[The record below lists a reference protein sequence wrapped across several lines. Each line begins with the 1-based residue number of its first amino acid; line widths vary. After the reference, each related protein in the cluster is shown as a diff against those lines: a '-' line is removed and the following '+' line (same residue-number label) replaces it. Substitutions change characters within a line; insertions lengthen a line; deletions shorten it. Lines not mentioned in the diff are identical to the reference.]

1 MYTRNFILL
10 ICIFLLHSN
19 TVYSQLDWWVEPI
32 IESHDFYF
40 NPNES
45 IEFITL
51 IHEDGRHGIMNVN
64 GEIIYEAGTFRRVT
78 IPYNSRVFYGMQDE
92 GDGYNVVGTA
102 DGLILSDGSIRVW
115 SPRNTDIF
123 IVRENNEF
131 YGLMDVTGKI
141 VIEPK
146 YESMRRVDPGKY
158 LATTFD
164 GTTIK
169 LEVEEAFQPEF
180 ALDTFKGPGEGLEDH
195 LISMRYGSS
204 NPPQVLLNMQGDTV
218 VPIGLYNGFTTCGYA
233 PLLLVAYDPESERF
247 GAINRKG
254 KVIIPFIY
262 NSITC
267 GNSRNRIL
275 IAKKG
280 NHYFTFNPD
289 GSKRDSIIANQLLH
303 TGNYPFLRKNVD
315 EGNYLLNHDLE
326 PVIPESFSHIRDPN
340 RNNWIA
346 LSKDGKRGF
355 YSFITNK
362 YTAPRFDGMSVPIIF
377 DVFGVKTGSKFSL
390 FNVHTGKLLTDSIY
404 SNIHN
409 FAGFYLAEYPK
420 QDTVIKDD
428 KPIISETTHYYILND
443 KGEVLYGPTLNRIRT
458 VRDGIMIE
466 MIGRDSMVLHH
477 FGVGKKMTF
486 SGEIPRILKGNEVV
500 RLSEKYYFL
509 DDFITNENPAEYDFL
524 SPESEQNLRIYKQ
537 GNKYGLIH
545 NREEITKA
553 KFDEVKRIR
562 GGHWY
567 STIDVKLDGKW
578 GVLRNP
584 YCNCRSRWHFLP
596 GYNR

>member
-1 MYTRNFILL
+1 MYTGKFIMFLW
-10 ICIFLLHSN
+10 IFSLQTSII
-19 TVYSQLDWWVEPI
+19 YSQLEWWIEPI

-40 NPNES
+40 GPEES
-45 IEFITL
+45 KEFIIL
-51 IHEDGRHGIMNVN
+51 IDEDGRHGVMNVN

-92 GDGYNVVGTA
+92 GEGYNVVGTA
-102 DGLILSDGSIRVW
+102 DGLILSDGSNRVW

-164 GTTIK
+164 GTTVK
-169 LEVEEAFQPEF
+169 LEVEEAFKPEY
-180 ALDTFKGPGEGLEDH
+180 ALDTIKGPGDGSEDN
-195 LISMRYGSS
+195 LISMRYGSR
-204 NPPQVLLNMQGDTV
+204 NPRQVLLNMQGDTV
-218 VPIGLYNGFTTCGYA
+218 VPIGLYNSFTTCGYA

-280 NHYFTFNPD
+280 KQYFTFNPD
-289 GSKRDSIIANQLLH
+289 GSKRDSINANQLLH

-315 EGNYLLNHDLE
+315 GGNYLLNHDLE
-326 PVIPESFSHIRDPN
+326 PVIHESFSHIRDPN

-390 FNVHTGKLLTDSIY
+390 FNVHTGELLTDSIY

-420 QDTVIKDD
+420 QDTVIKDEE
-428 KPIISETTHYYILND
+428 PIISETTHYYILND

-466 MIGRDSMVLHH
+466 MIGRDSMILHH
-477 FGVGKKMTF
+477 FGVGKRMTF
-486 SGEIPRILKGNEVV
+486 SGKIPRILKSNEVV
-500 RLSEKYYFL
+500 RLGDKFYFL
-509 DDFITNENPAEYDFL
+509 DDFITTDDPMSYDFL
-524 SPESEQNLRIYKQ
+524 SPETEANLRIYKL
-537 GNKYGLIH
+537 GDKYGLMH
-545 NREEITKA
+545 NRDKVTEAI
-553 KFDEVKRIR
+553 FDEIKRIHR
-562 GGHWY
+562 GFRY
-567 STIDVKLDGKW
+567 STVDVKLNGKW
-578 GVLRNP
+578 GVLKNP
-584 YCNCRSRWHFLP
+584 YR
-596 GYNR
+596 